1 MLDDSRI
8 VPSLKLSIVAT
19 LFNSAPYVEAFC
31 RRASATARAFASSYE
46 IILVNDGSP
55 DGSLEIAVGLSRID
69 SHVRV
74 IDLSR
79 NFGHH
84 KAMMT
89 GIAHAAGELV
99 FLIDSDLEEDP
110 EWLGLFHDTL
120 ERERADV
127 AYGVQRR
134 RKGSVVERL
143 AGAAYYRTFNAMLD
157 HPLPRN
163 VITARLMTA
172 RYVSQLIRHRDRA
185 ICLAGLWVI
194 TGFTQIPVTVDKKTR
209 RTSSYGFPARVAV
222 MVNAITSFSSRP
234 LVYIFY
240 LGCAIMASAAMAAVW
255 LVWRVVFHRVGVAG
269 YPSLIISVWFLGGVT
284 IFCLGVIGIYLSK
297 IFIETK
303 DRPYSIVRAYY
314 PEPAGIADR
323 VHD

>member
-1 MLDDSRI
+1 MFKSE
-8 VPSLKLSIVAT
+8 
-19 LFNSAPYVEAFC
+19 PYVEEFC
-31 RRASATARAFASSYE
+31 RRASAAAQSFDSSYE

-55 DGSLEIAVGLSRID
+55 DRSLDLAVALCRID
-69 SHVRV
+69 PHIRV

-89 GIAHAAGELV
+89 GLAHAAGELV

-110 EWLGLFHDTL
+110 EWLCSFHDTL

-127 AYGVQRR
+127 VYGVQRR
-134 RKGSVVERL
+134 RQGSVVARL
-143 AGAAYYRTFNAMLD
+143 TGTLFYAVLNRLLD

-185 ICLAGLWVI
+185 VCLAALWVI
-194 TGFTQIPVTVDKKTR
+194 TGFKQVPVVVDKKTR
-209 RTSSYGFPARVAV
+209 QTSSYGVLARVAV
-222 MVNAITSFSSRP
+222 MVNAITSFSDRP
-234 LVYIFY
+234 LVFIFY
-240 LGCAIMASAAMAAVW
+240 LGCAIMALATGAAAH
-255 LVWRVVFHRVGVAG
+255 LVWRAMFRQVGVAG

-297 IFIETK
+297 VFTETK

-314 PEPAGIADR
+314 PEPARREER
-323 VHD
+323 VRE

>member
-1 MLDDSRI
+1 VVDDSRI
-8 VPSLKLSIVAT
+8 VPSLRLSIVST
-19 LFNSAPYVEAFC
+19 MFNSESYVEEFC
-31 RRASATARAFASSYE
+31 RRASAVAQRFGGAFE

-55 DGSLEIAVGLSRID
+55 DGSLDVAIGLCRMDPHI
-69 SHVRV
+69 RV

-89 GIAHAAGELV
+89 GLAHAAGELV

-110 EWLGLFHDTL
+110 EWLTVFHDTL
-120 ERERADV
+120 ARERADV
-127 AYGVQRR
+127 VYGVQGR
-134 RKGSVVERL
+134 RKGSIVERL
-143 AGAAYYRTFNAMLD
+143 TGAVYYAMFNAMLD
-157 HPLPRN
+157 YPLPRN

-172 RYVSQLIRHRDRA
+172 RYVSQLVRHRDREVCIA
-185 ICLAGLWVI
+185 ALWVI
-194 TGFTQIPVTVDKKTR
+194 TGFKQIPVTVDKKTR

-222 MVNAITSFSSRP
+222 MVNAVTSFSSRP
-234 LVYIFY
+234 LVFIFY
-240 LGCAIMASAAMAAVW
+240 LGCAIMATAAMAAA
-255 LVWRVVFHRVGVAG
+255 LLIWRVLFYRVGVAG

-303 DRPYSIVRAYY
+303 DRPYTIVRAYY
-314 PEPAGIADR
+314 PESSGIEDR
-323 VHD
+323 AYE

>member
-1 MLDDSRI
+1 MIDAPI
-8 VPSLKLSIVAT
+8 VPVRLSIVAT
-19 LFNSAPYVEAFC
+19 LFNSAPYVEEFC
-31 RRASATARAFASSYE
+31 RRASAAAQSFAGAYE

-55 DGSLEIAVGLSRID
+55 DGSLAIAIGLSRID
-69 SHVRV
+69 PHIRV

-89 GIAHAAGELV
+89 GLAHAAGELI

-110 EWLGLFHDTL
+110 GWLPVFSETL

-134 RKGSVVERL
+134 RKGSIVERL
-143 AGAAYYRTFNAMLD
+143 TGEVYYVTFNAMLD
-157 HPLPRN
+157 DPLPRN
-163 VITARLMTA
+163 VMTARLMTA
-172 RYVSQLIRHRDRA
+172 RYVSQLVRHRDRA
-185 ICLAGLWVI
+185 VCLAALWVI
-194 TGFTQIPVTVDKKTR
+194 TGFRQVPVTVDKKTR

-222 MVNAITSFSSRP
+222 MVNAITSFSTRP
-234 LVYIFY
+234 LVFIFY
-240 LGCAIMASAAMAAVW
+240 LGCAIMASAAVAAAL
-255 LVWRVVFHRVGVAG
+255 LVWRVLFYRVGVAG

-297 IFIETK
+297 IFMETK

-314 PEPAGIADR
+314 PESAGLADR